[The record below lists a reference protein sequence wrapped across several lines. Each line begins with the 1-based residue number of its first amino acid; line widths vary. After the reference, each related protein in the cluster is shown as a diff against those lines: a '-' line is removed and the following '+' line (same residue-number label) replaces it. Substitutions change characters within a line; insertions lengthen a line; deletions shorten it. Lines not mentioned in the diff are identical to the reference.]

1 MRWDKVDLPRKG
13 YSYLNSQH
21 FCSSCS
27 ILSSTPNISFLPSL
41 AFAYISPQLIPK
53 GDQSLLSTN
62 ELPNIPSV
70 IDSRELNF
78 SSFQRR
84 CWCDGRDVR
93 AGIFNCGLD
102 HQSLNLGDTI
112 QSLENGLSEVDRYL
126 GTASQLGKLVIPEVI
141 MSDLEGLPV
150 WK

>member
-1 MRWDKVDLPRKG
+1 M
-13 YSYLNSQH
+13 
-21 FCSSCS
+21 
-27 ILSSTPNISFLPSL
+27 
-41 AFAYISPQLIPK
+41 
-53 GDQSLLSTN
+53 
-62 ELPNIPSV
+62 
-70 IDSRELNF
+70 
-78 SSFQRR
+78 
-84 CWCDGRDVR
+84 R